1 MIINVNSNLF
11 MHTAFFKV
19 LLRFLHEIGYT
30 KVGKFLSSKSK
41 KHPAQRKGTVPIRLM
56 LHQNF
61 HNYSGKL
68 LFFD

>member
-41 KHPAQRKGTVPIRLM
+41 KNT
-56 LHQNF
+56 
-61 HNYSGKL
+61 L
-68 LFFD
+68 LKERGLCLYG

>member
-30 KVGKFLSSKSK
+30 KVGKFLSSKLKKAPCSK
-41 KHPAQRKGTVPIRLM
+41 KGDCAYTADATSTFSQ
-56 LHQNF
+56 
-61 HNYSGKL
+61 
-68 LFFD
+68 LFRQTAIL